1 MNSPRRER
9 QERRKKKRIQLTR
22 AIIARYGATGAVLMD
37 ISDSGAR
44 IEHFARLDVGKRAP
58 LRFDWNKKVIEVE
71 AQVMSCR
78 IHRFAHGDDGATVYQ
93 SGLSFI
99 EYAGDAY
106 SALRDMIALYVARSL
121 AEQVANARGIG
132 PVGERHMPVFRS
144 GVVASSGR
152 AEDPEKSKR
161 MLPDSAIVAERGY
174 VRCSFVNRRWD
185 KKWTRASDQ
194 PDDGFTVLATEPQDH
209 VDQLCETYQRGN
221 AEDRRLIQLLAR
233 LSIETPAETPEP
245 VS

>member
-1 MNSPRRER
+1 MNSLRPER
-9 QERRKKKRIQLTR
+9 PERRRKKRIQLTR

-37 ISDSGAR
+37 ITDSGAR
-44 IEHFARLDVGKRAP
+44 VEHFARLDVGKRAI

-71 AQVMSCR
+71 AQVRSCR

-93 SGLSFI
+93 SGLSFVDFI
-99 EYAGDAY
+99 GDAS

-132 PVGERHMPVFRS
+132 PVMERNMPVFRS
-144 GVVASSGR
+144 GVVASSGQ
-152 AEDPEKSKR
+152 AEDKEKSKR
-161 MLPDSAIVAERGY
+161 MLPEASIVAERGY
-174 VRCSFVNRRWD
+174 VRCALVNRRWE
-185 KKWTRASDQ
+185 KKWTRSSNQ
-194 PDDGFTVLATEPQDH
+194 PDDGFTLLASEPSDH
-209 VDQLCETYQRGN
+209 VDQLCETYERGN